1 MVFSIFGI
9 AKINPLATIGQQE
22 YTNTGPIR
30 KSAKQGPEKRACWQ
44 KKKNAWK
51 AAPDQVSRQGA
62 AFPAGCA
69 WRRRGS
75 HAPSLVVAKQDGPGT
90 QHGERRTRKWTGC
103 MAKHDHGV
111 CGFSRGRGAG
121 RGEVCYFFARG
132 GRKCGLVVQGMV
144 RSEGLR

>member
-9 AKINPLATIGQQE
+9 AKNEPLAPIGQQE
-22 YTNTGPIR
+22 SESTRTCGKVSQARARNTCLF
-30 KSAKQGPEKRACWQ
+30 AEKDAR
-44 KKKNAWK
+44 K
-51 AAPDQVSRQGA
+51 AAPDQVRGKGA

-69 WRRRGS
+69 WRMIER

-90 QHGERRTRKWTGC
+90 QDGERRTRKWTGC
-103 MAKHDHGV
+103 MAKHDDGI
-111 CGFSRGRGAG
+111 CGLSRGRGAG

-132 GRKCGLVVQGMV
+132 RRKCGLIFQGMV